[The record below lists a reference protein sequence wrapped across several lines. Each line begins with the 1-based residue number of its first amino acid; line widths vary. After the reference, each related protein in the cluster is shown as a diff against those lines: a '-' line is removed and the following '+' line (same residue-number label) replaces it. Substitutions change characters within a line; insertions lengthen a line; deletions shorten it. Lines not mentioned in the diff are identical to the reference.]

1 VVTRRCPADAAG
13 RAARL
18 ALVVTDNDGV
28 LTDGTVYV
36 SPTGE
41 HMKAY
46 SVRDGMG
53 VERLRERGIATGVLT
68 REQPDLIAPRAAKL
82 ALRHLWT
89 GVRDKLAH
97 LGRILE
103 EAAVGL
109 DQVAYIGDDV
119 NDLGILEAV
128 GEGRLDRRTGRRD
141 ATGPRRG
148 SLHMRCTRRARRIS
162 RSRGMAA
169 APAHSRRPIMR
180 SDVRI
185 GNKLVGDGRPVY
197 VIAEIGINHN
207 GSVDIAKRMID
218 GAVLAGCDAVKFQ
231 KRTPSCACRAISG

>member
-1 VVTRRCPADAAG
+1 MVTRRCPSDAAS

-36 SPTGE
+36 SPSGE

-128 GEGRLDRRTGRRD
+128 GEVGLT
-141 ATGPRRG
+141 
-148 SLHMRCTRRARRIS
+148 
-162 RSRGMAA
+162 A
-169 APAHSRRPIMR
+169 APADAMPA
-180 SDVRI
+180 VRDA
-185 GNKLVGDGRPVY
+185 VHY
-197 VIAEIGINHN
+197 V
-207 GSVDIAKRMID
+207 
-218 GAVLAGCDAVKFQ
+218 CDAPGGRGAFREVAEWLLRL
-231 KRTPSCACRAISG
+231 RTQGGPS